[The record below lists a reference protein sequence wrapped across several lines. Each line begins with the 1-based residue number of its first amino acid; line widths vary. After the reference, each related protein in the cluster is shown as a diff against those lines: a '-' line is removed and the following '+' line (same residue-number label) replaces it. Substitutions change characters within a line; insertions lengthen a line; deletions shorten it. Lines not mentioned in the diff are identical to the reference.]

1 MTKPLHCPICKKL
14 VPLDAPEIPFCS
26 ERCRTIDLG
35 NWASGEYKI
44 SSPIFDPELLDDP
57 DLVAELERA
66 EEQADPPKEWKN

>member
-1 MTKPLHCPICKKL
+1 MPTIPCPICKQP
-14 VPLDAPEIPFCS
+14 VDAGAEDFPFCS